1 MPEERRT
8 TAHYRAD
15 DASSDEATVR
25 AGGPHA
31 DQGGVSILGVGF
43 IVAGVL
49 LMALAAVDA
58 GLFT

>member
-1 MPEERRT
+1 MLEERRT
-8 TAHYRAD
+8 TDHHRAD
-15 DASSDEATVR
+15 GASRDEGIVR
-25 AGGPHA
+25 ASGPHT

-43 IVAGVL
+43 IVVGVL